1 MQVTDSFDEIQRN
14 QVSVRVNP
22 NPEHIYYTWRTC
34 QCIQVCKRKEVQMK
48 KAAL

>member
-22 NPEHIYYTWRTC
+22 NPEHIYYKWRTC
-34 QCIQVCKRKEVQMK
+34 QYIQVRKRKEVQMK

>member
-1 MQVTDSFDEIQRN
+1 MQVTDRRN
-14 QVSVRVNP
+14 QVSVRVNPNP
-22 NPEHIYYTWRTC
+22 NPEHIYYTWRTF